1 VCAGTRVR
9 WKKPE
14 RAVQASQRVENEK
27 NRRTHSGS
35 SAGSTLA
42 LQGRSSTPPSGPLA
56 SPATS
61 ASPCPSAGCR
71 RRSSSAWR
79 SSPPAVPLLYL
90 TGPQSFSP
98 ADPVGHRLPRR
109 QQSHLRLLAFR
120 TSGAIGLPSR
130 DRRHHASLLAFGG
143 WQRCGS
149 ASSLPRYL
157 RGAGPPAGFRP
168 RVHVLMN

>member
-1 VCAGTRVR
+1 MCGHTRALE
-9 WKKPE
+9 KTGE
-14 RAVQASQRVENEK
+14 ASQRVENEK

-90 TGPQSFSP
+90 TGPQSFSLA

-109 QQSHLRLLAFR
+109 QQSHLRLHFWPSGLQEPLAFR
-120 TSGAIGLPSR
+120 VGGIMRLCWLLGVGKGAAQPVAFPAISEGLV
-130 DRRHHASLLAFGG
+130 LLLD
-143 WQRCGS
+143 S
-149 ASSLPRYL
+149 
-157 RGAGPPAGFRP
+157 
-168 RVHVLMN
+168 VHVSTC